1 MRNQKSGSIVNISS
15 MTGLYGSGMGA
26 GYGASKGGV
35 IAMTKSLA
43 RELGFWGIR
52 VNCVA
57 PGSIKTDMTAGL
69 RDAALKAV
77 NDGIALRRMGEPEEV
92 ANVIMFLASDL
103 ASYVNGACF
112 SVDGYAT

>member
-1 MRNQKSGSIVNISS
+1 
-15 MTGLYGSGMGA
+15 
-26 GYGASKGGV
+26 
-35 IAMTKSLA
+35 
-43 RELGFWGIR
+43 
-52 VNCVA
+52 VA

-103 ASYVNGACF
+103 ASYCNGACF